1 MRYLRAGAVREPS
14 AAVARPPDRYRSAR
28 ASAGEDGRPDLG
40 EGLLDRAVGQAAVER
55 VGRDLE
61 RRERR
66 AGLADDLR
74 QVALQRRR
82 VVELVRVPEAG
93 RARHLRKAQALAAW
107 DGLAAG
113 RAVDAVLQH
122 EVVEIR

>member
-40 EGLLDRAVGQAAVER
+40 EGLLDRAVGHAAVER

-61 RRERR
+61 RRESR
-66 AGLADDLR
+66 AGLSDDLR
-74 QVALQRRR
+74 QVALQRRQ
-82 VVELVRVPEAG
+82 VVELVGVAEAG
-93 RARHLRKAQALAAW
+93 RARHAREAHAVVAR
-107 DGLAAG
+107 DGLAARG
-113 RAVDAVLQH
+113 AVDA
-122 EVVEIR
+122 